1 MSEFLNYL
9 AANDREDDRIPPLAE
24 LSRKLGVSIAILR
37 EQMEVAR
44 ALGLVEVKPKTGI
57 RRLPYTFKP
66 AVKKSLTYA
75 ISTDQAY
82 FSLYA
87 DLRKHVEQV
96 YWLEAVALLT
106 PKDHDLLR
114 SFIQR
119 AKDKLDAVPAQIP
132 HSEHREFHLAFY
144 RRLNN
149 PFVLGLLET
158 YWELYEEV
166 GLNVFTDFNYLQK
179 VWKYHETIVDAI
191 CNGDLMA
198 GYQALSD
205 HMDLLQQR
213 PRPATNQK
221 FE

>member
-1 MSEFLNYL
+1 MSEFLSYL

-24 LSRKLGVSIAILR
+24 LSQKLGVSIAILR

-66 AVKKSLTYA
+66 AVKQSLTYA

-87 DLRKHVEQV
+87 DLRKHIEQV
-96 YWLEAVALLT
+96 YWIEAVPLLT

-119 AKDKLDAVPAQIP
+119 AKDKLNAVPAQIP
-132 HSEHREFHLAFY
+132 HTEHREFHLAFY

-166 GLNVFTDFNYLQK
+166 GLNVFTDYNYLQK
-179 VWKYHETIVDAI
+179 VWKYHEVIVDAI
-191 CNGDLMA
+191 CNGDLLA
-198 GYQALSD
+198 GSQALSD

-213 PRPATNQK
+213 PKTSTNQK